1 MVSIADE
8 INGHKLEMG
17 IGTKG
22 GTQQTLLSFSNL
34 STLKLKL
41 KLKPI

>member
-8 INGHKLEMG
+8 TKGNKLEKG

-22 GTQQTLLSFSNL
+22 GIQQTLLSFSNVR
-34 STLKLKL
+34 TLKL

>member
-8 INGHKLEMG
+8 IKDNKLEMG

-22 GTQQTLLSFSNL
+22 GTQQTFFILL
-34 STLKLKL
+34 
-41 KLKPI
+41 